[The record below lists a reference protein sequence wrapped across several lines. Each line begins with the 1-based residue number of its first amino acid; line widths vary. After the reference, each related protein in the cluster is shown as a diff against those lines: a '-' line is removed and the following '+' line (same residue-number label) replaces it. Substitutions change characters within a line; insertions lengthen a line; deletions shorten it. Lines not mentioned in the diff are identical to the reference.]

1 MFPQSRNIPRATC
14 ATSMVLV
21 AVAMVPCD
29 KLPSHSFLE
38 EKMRTFTKSV
48 LAATLLI
55 GTFAAGTLVRD
66 YVRPGHFEVIA
77 LAQANNASEARR
89 CSNRTLQG
97 SYGIKFEGSSLS
109 GGPFVSISLIIFD
122 GAGQFTTTET
132 GRFNGNLVHRTFT
145 GPYTV
150 NPDCTAWT
158 RTAMISCRSSLSSS
172 CRRRLPYGSCFRT
185 PPCAG

>member
-1 MFPQSRNIPRATC
+1 
-14 ATSMVLV
+14 
-21 AVAMVPCD
+21 
-29 KLPSHSFLE
+29 
-38 EKMRTFTKSV
+38 MRTSTKSA
-48 LAATLLI
+48 LAATLLL
-55 GTFAAGTLVRD
+55 GTFAAGVLVRD

-150 NPDCTAWT
+150 NPDCTGFLDF
-158 RTAMISCRSSLSSS
+158 SSNL
-172 CRRRLPYGSCFRT
+172 GNT
-185 PPCAG
+185 PHEAHGDFVIVDEGHEFFVIDNEAGWEASGVGKRV